1 MDTGHKWTDRELA
14 ALEERIATVY
24 RRAYKDIGR
33 TIRDYF
39 DKFAA
44 RDDEQ
49 RARLDAGEITNAEYT
64 RWRLTQMGR
73 GERYKALQER
83 VAERMYSA
91 NTVALAYVNDTT
103 PGIYTLNRNWTAYTI
118 EQAGANASF
127 TLWDES
133 TVRRLIV
140 EQPQLMPNYPKA
152 QAVRRGID
160 LAYSKRQIGSAVT
173 SGILQGHSVG
183 QIAAEVQRHVTDMS
197 WTSATRAARTAVTA
211 AQNGGRQ
218 DTYEAAQRMGIELK
232 KEWVATLDN
241 RTRHAHAM
249 ADGQVVA
256 VDKPFKLDGYDLMF
270 PGDKSA
276 PGYLV
281 YNCRCTTI
289 AAFKDYGKDA
299 QRRSI
304 DGVSED
310 MTYQEWAEK
319 KEAEDA
325 TAWNTYTKKSR
336 NLSADTKQWQE
347 YKSVLGNEIPNTVE
361 KFQNLKYNEPEKW
374 AQLKAVKQQTVVV
387 KNAECI
393 TTPRKYTGYFLKEG
407 AKHAAQFFDVGY
419 TAENPLQLRYDMAR
433 QFDIGKAT
441 DWEELN
447 GGAIKFNIYMELGVT
462 KKRTFLTGWIQDAPE
477 SKPRIVTSF
486 RKNKEGQQ

>member
-1 MDTGHKWTDRELA
+1 MDTGHKWTDRELT
-14 ALEERIATVY
+14 ALEKRIATVY

-83 VAERMYSA
+83 VAERMYNA
-91 NTVALAYVNDTT
+91 NTVALEYVNDTT

-183 QIAAEVQRHVTDMS
+183 KIAAEVQRHVTDMS

-218 DTYEAAQRMGIELK
+218 DTYEAAQKMGIELK

-249 ADGQVVA
+249 ADGQVAA

-299 QRRSI
+299 KRRSI
-304 DGVSED
+304 DGVGED
-310 MTYQEWAEK
+310 MTYQEWAKSKKQQQKAVEASTIQRYNSTVKVYADVDAQSVYSAAKSGGRNKGVYADAVKKRQKNLEK
-319 KEAEDA
+319 SIASHTAQVEEHAKKIQNPEKYDAGWGEKDDRQKQGLLKKWGKDLRRNAEQAEIEIEVWKE
-325 TAWNTYTKKSR
+325 R
-336 NLSADTKQWQE
+336 F
-347 YKSVLGNEIPNTVE
+347 GNE
-361 KFQNLKYNEPEKW
+361 Q
-374 AQLKAVKQQTVVV
+374 
-387 KNAECI
+387 
-393 TTPRKYTGYFLKEG
+393 
-407 AKHAAQFFDVGY
+407 
-419 TAENPLQLRYDMAR
+419 
-433 QFDIGKAT
+433 
-441 DWEELN
+441 
-447 GGAIKFNIYMELGVT
+447 
-462 KKRTFLTGWIQDAPE
+462 
-477 SKPRIVTSF
+477 
-486 RKNKEGQQ
+486 

>member
-83 VAERMYSA
+83 VAERMYNA

-183 QIAAEVQRHVTDMS
+183 KIAAEVQRHVTDMS

-218 DTYEAAQRMGIELK
+218 DTYEAAQKMGIELK

-249 ADGQVVA
+249 ADGQVAA

-281 YNCRCTTI
+281 YNCRCTTV
-289 AAFKDYGKDA
+289 AA
-299 QRRSI
+299 I
-304 DGVSED
+304 DGVDTSGGLRRDKNGIVPD
-310 MTYQEWAEK
+310 MTYAQWEASKRGYDGVQLSKYHSGNKRAAKDVTKKYLENATPGMGK
-319 KEAEDA
+319 VRYERGYRVKDHKTEIKVANQLRERLGGKIVLLKEA
-325 TAWNTYTKKSR
+325 NTQGTKTPDY
-336 NLSADTKQWQE
+336 LWHGKQWE
-347 YKSVLGNEIPNTVE
+347 LKSIST
-361 KFQNLKYNEPEKW
+361 
-374 AQLKAVKQQTVVV
+374 AKAADMAIRSGVKQIRGKPGGVV
-387 KNAECI
+387 
-393 TTPRKYTGYFLKEG
+393 
-407 AKHAAQFFDVGY
+407 
-419 TAENPLQLRYDMAR
+419 LQCADGVNIDDMAR
-433 QFDIGKAT
+433 TVDARALRNIMFDFDVIAMRESGDLLFVKR
-441 DWEELN
+441 
-447 GGAIKFNIYMELGVT
+447 Y
-462 KKRTFLTGWIQDAPE
+462 KK
-477 SKPRIVTSF
+477 
-486 RKNKEGQQ
+486 

>member
-1 MDTGHKWTDRELA
+1 M
-14 ALEERIATVY
+14 
-24 RRAYKDIGR
+24 
-33 TIRDYF
+33 
-39 DKFAA
+39 
-44 RDDEQ
+44 
-49 RARLDAGEITNAEYT
+49 
-64 RWRLTQMGR
+64 
-73 GERYKALQER
+73 
-83 VAERMYSA
+83 
-91 NTVALAYVNDTT
+91 ALAYVNDTT

-197 WTSATRAARTAVTA
+197 WTSAVRAARTAVTA

-218 DTYEAAQRMGIELK
+218 DTYEAAQKMGIELK

-289 AAFKDYGKDA
+289 AAFKDYGKDGL
-299 QRRSI
+299 RRTE
-304 DGVSED
+304 DGLIPD
-310 MTYQEWAEK
+310 MTYEQWEASK
-319 KEAEDA
+319 RGYNGKQLSPYHDGNKAGVKDVTDKYLKEARPRMGKTRYE
-325 TAWNTYTKKSR
+325 NG
-336 NLSADTKQWQE
+336 
-347 YKSVLGNEIPNTVE
+347 YKLGRHKNEVEAANEIS
-361 KFQNLKYNEPEKW
+361 NLFGGKIV
-374 AQLKAVKQQTVVV
+374 L
-387 KNAECI
+387 
-393 TTPRKYTGYFLKEG
+393 LKEVNAQGVKTPDYLWRGKYWELKNISTAKAADSGLRG
-407 AKHAAQFFDVGY
+407 ALKQIAANPGGVIFRCTDQIDVDALIEQIDDRAFRKIDFNFDVI
-419 TAENPLQLRYDMAR
+419 ALRNGELLFAR
-433 QFDIGKAT
+433 R
-441 DWEELN
+441 
-447 GGAIKFNIYMELGVT
+447 Y
-462 KKRTFLTGWIQDAPE
+462 KK
-477 SKPRIVTSF
+477 
-486 RKNKEGQQ
+486 